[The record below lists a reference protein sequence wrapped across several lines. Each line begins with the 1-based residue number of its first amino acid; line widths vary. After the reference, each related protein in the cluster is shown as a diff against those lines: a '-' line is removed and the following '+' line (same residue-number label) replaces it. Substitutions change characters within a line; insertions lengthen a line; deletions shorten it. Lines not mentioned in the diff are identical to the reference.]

1 MTDRRAEHLANGPVV
16 AHVRRWLQILDD
28 PNGHYGDVKI
38 LSTLYGRVG
47 GEERELTVDHIRT
60 LLAEHDAYRSEA
72 RPQRRED
79 PDDGMLPDTFLTFV
93 EACITGDEHSIED
106 PDLRPSVI
114 SHGAYDSG
122 WDVFAIWDECQAKR
136 KILANYRSAV
146 RQLEAARGLAE
157 LDARYPDTPPERD
170 ERPSDDYLH
179 GRLAGA
185 HHALMA
191 IAQAYRGRPGYRR
204 ALEGG
209 EPAP

>member
-1 MTDRRAEHLANGPVV
+1 MTREFHLAGGREV
-16 AHVRRWLQILDD
+16 AAVRNFLQRHDGLVEANEILAVAE
-28 PNGHYGDVKI
+28 GG
-38 LSTLYGRVG
+38 TLTAHA
-47 GEERELTVDHIRT
+47 LRT
-60 LLAEHDAYRSEA
+60 LLAEHGAYRSEA
-72 RPQRRED
+72 RTRRPED
-79 PDDGMLPDTFLTFV
+79 PNDGTLPDTFLDFV
-93 EACITGDEHSIED
+93 EACITGDEHSIKD

-146 RQLEAARGLAE
+146 RQLDAARALAE

-170 ERPSDDYLH
+170 KRPSDAYLH

-191 IAQAYRGRPGYRR
+191 IAQIYRGRPGYRR
-204 ALEGG
+204 ALEGK